1 MSTATREQASEWVA
15 GLGPLQNVF
24 LIAAD
29 DDTFGLPIVW
39 HPEIGLRYVIIE
51 KNDLAHAVYDYLRE
65 AGVRRF
71 KSETELGEAQRR
83 EQWEGWNTCSDFRRM
98 QQAMEEVGERGKQ

>member
-1 MSTATREQASEWVA
+1 VLELVS

-29 DDTFGLPIVW
+29 NDPSGLPIIW
-39 HPEIGLRYVIIE
+39 YPEIGLRCLIIE
-51 KNDLAHAVYDYLRE
+51 NDDLSQAVRDYLRE

-71 KSETELGEAQRR
+71 NSTEELLEAQRS
-83 EQWEGWNTCSDFRRM
+83 EKWEGWDTCADSRRA
-98 QQAMEEVGERGKQ
+98 QQAIEELARRGQK